1 MECIRNFNRF
11 ELKYLVSTSLIE
23 PLECEF
29 QKYLIPDHHGD
40 KKGWY
45 ALKSFYYDT
54 DDYQF
59 YREKIDGVKY
69 RRKLRIRYYEKEK
82 EKDSYRRRFCKVR
95 INQLRPKDN
104 FGLFWCLKFLPKGFL
119 RIFSEHHKICFFFVF
134 QI

>member
-40 KKGWY
+40 KKGGY
-45 ALKSFYYDT
+45 ALKSLYYDT

-82 EKDSYRRRFCKVR
+82 DSYRRRFCEVR
-95 INQLRPKDN
+95 RKQLRPSDN
-104 FGLFWCLKFLPKGFL
+104 FDLF
-119 RIFSEHHKICFFFVF
+119 
-134 QI
+134 